1 MVRGE
6 VVMGRGVVVV
16 VVVVVVH
23 ALGNDCRSSVT
34 ICASSGLAMPCSIY
48 LFGLKLCFIK
58 IMFAYDV
65 WIETMFD
72 VWIEIMFYDVW
83 IEILS
88 ALDACVYVCVHLCVC
103 VCVCVC
109 VFVHIHMYVYVYM
122 CIHVQIYIYIYI

>member
-1 MVRGE
+1 
-6 VVMGRGVVVV
+6 MGRGVVVV

-72 VWIEIMFYDVW
+72 VWIEIMFYDEAFTVM
-83 IEILS
+83 ISMYCALILS
-88 ALDACVYVCVHLCVC
+88 IHLHPSAFVICFVVHESNSEESNMLIMI
-103 VCVCVC
+103 
-109 VFVHIHMYVYVYM
+109 VFLLER
-122 CIHVQIYIYIYI
+122 CQRT